1 MPKSDKNNSELK
13 FTDVE
18 NNSKLNDRLRIA
30 IDYFGGVPVFSEMTG
45 ISKNTLFPYLSGKSE
60 PKGSA
65 MRAFTEAG
73 LSADWLLT
81 GKGNMLLNKQE
92 KPLDDG
98 YILLPRYDIEAA
110 AGNGMIPDNEKIRDY
125 LSFKESWLKSAG
137 IDKNNA
143 LLLRTTGDS
152 MEPTIAHGSTV
163 LLDTSAK
170 NIVDNG
176 IYVFESANMVRI
188 KRFRSKIEGLEIISD
203 NPIYP
208 AELVKNESLNNIRI
222 IGRVRWFGSY
232 A

>member
-1 MPKSDKNNSELK
+1 MTKEKSLNKNVKVQEYKSEFSKRLQKVVDHLGGPKKSATILGVSETSLFGYLAGKNEPKSFALLGFDDE
-13 FTDVE
+13 
-18 NNSKLNDRLRIA
+18 
-30 IDYFGGVPVFSEMTG
+30 G
-45 ISKNTLFPYLSGKSE
+45 INIS
-60 PKGSA
+60 
-65 MRAFTEAG
+65 
-73 LSADWLLT
+73 WLLT
-81 GKGNMLLNKQE
+81 GKGDMLLNEQE

-176 IYVFESANMVRI
+176 IYVFESASMVRI